1 MMGASAPVPP
11 PPTSQ
16 LLGHQIGP
24 YRIVS
29 FLGAGGMAEVYVG
42 EHVDPQ
48 LGRRVAIKAL
58 RPELCQQ
65 QALVDRFMNE
75 ARALGRI
82 RHPGVVD
89 IFEVDRL
96 PDGRVCLVMELL
108 RGEPLAA
115 YLKSRGRLPVDEAIA
130 IAAQIASAMS
140 AAHAQRII
148 HRDLKP
154 DNVFVSTG
162 ADGLHVRI
170 LDFGVAKLLDGAGEV
185 QTGTRTTLGTA
196 AYMAPEQ
203 FRSSRDVDTR
213 ADVYAL
219 GCLLFEM
226 VTGGPPYP
234 ARTLAEQMA
243 GHAFAA
249 IPSAADKA
257 GAPPLLDAVLTRMMA
272 KDRDDRYASMQEVM
286 AALGQVSAGA
296 VAWSDDTAAGATATS
311 MRPLT
316 APPAMITD
324 RVAATGGTRWW
335 PLIAIAVALAAA
347 LGAGLALR

>member
-1 MMGASAPVPP
+1 VSPP
-11 PPTSQ
+11 APTSQ

-42 EHVDPQ
+42 EHVDPA

-115 YLKSRGRLPVDEAIA
+115 YLKTRGRLPVDEAIA

-154 DNVFVSTG
+154 DNVFVGSG

-185 QTGTRTTLGTA
+185 QTGTKTTLGTA

-213 ADVYAL
+213 ADIYAL

-226 VTGGPPYP
+226 VTGAPPYP

-249 IPSAADKA
+249 IPSAAERA
-257 GAPPLLDAVLTRMMA
+257 GAPPVLDAVLTRMMA
-272 KDRDDRYASMQEVM
+272 KDRADRYGSMQEVVQ
-286 AALGQVSAGA
+286 ALAQISGGA
-296 VAWSDDTAAGATATS
+296 VAWTDDTAVGDTATS
-311 MRPLT
+311 LR
-316 APPAMITD
+316 AASDAPAMVTD
-324 RVAATGGTRWW
+324 RVATSRSGRWW
-335 PLIAIAVALAAA
+335 PLIAVALAVAA
-347 LGAGLALR
+347 AVGAGLALR